1 MKFYRYCFVFAACC
15 ALLAC
20 CVGCKKDSGSRA
32 GLVPA
37 AGVVMYQGQPV
48 ADAEIEMRPES
59 DTQPNCVA
67 VGRTDAQGK
76 FTLMTDRPNDGAL
89 PGKYKTVVKKQAQTI
104 NGKPREEYEKELRE
118 SGNDVVFDKNKIKT
132 EDLVPS
138 KYSDPINTPLIVEIP
153 AKGDKNI
160 TITLED

>member
-37 AGVVMYQGQPV
+37 AGVVMYQGQV

-118 SGNDVVFDKNKIKT
+118 SGDDVVFDKNKIKT

>member
-15 ALLAC
+15 ALLAS

-67 VGRTDAQGK
+67 VGRTDTQGK